1 MAVVAPSIGLGALQ
15 FSKELEAK
23 NGLKSRHTMAAVP
36 LTVSADHHC
45 HAFPLFTNFY
55 HSKGGTHIHFLHA
68 SIHVYMLMLNA
79 RSLEGTTAGIQ

>member
-36 LTVSADHHC
+36 LTVSANRQC
-45 HAFPLFTNFY
+45 HAFPLFTNFCN
-55 HSKGGTHIHFLHA
+55 SKGGTHIHSLHA
-68 SIHVYMLMLNA
+68 SIHVLYTCLC
-79 RSLEGTTAGIQ
+79 